1 MQAYAPSHVDVVL
14 DPAFESSSFHWLN
27 YMKRA
32 KNCLE
37 NAYDD
42 WKHIKKYFVINSYPC
57 HPENILYC
65 SLISPKSSQDERE
78 HALQIILDA
87 RARQINSTSIRK
99 FILPTEQQIN
109 WDANSP
115 MELLKWDKINITP
128 PPLLEDFSDQQL
140 TDFVFSNVK
149 LDVPKLTSHQQHNE
163 RAVKATSKE
172 VAHNVGIQA
181 QKGNIIVTD
190 NSRKDLPIT
199 SSKKNFSVNRKLEFD

>member
-1 MQAYAPSHVDVVL
+1 
-14 DPAFESSSFHWLN
+14 
-27 YMKRA
+27 
-32 KNCLE
+32 
-37 NAYDD
+37 
-42 WKHIKKYFVINSYPC
+42 
-57 HPENILYC
+57 
-65 SLISPKSSQDERE
+65 
-78 HALQIILDA
+78 
-87 RARQINSTSIRK
+87 
-99 FILPTEQQIN
+99 
-109 WDANSP
+109 

-140 TDFVFSNVK
+140 TDFVYSNDE